1 MVVRSIKARFDEIEQ
16 ALNELRDKQDEHEGR
31 LRDLERK
38 VEGLH
43 SALDEFR
50 GYRDMTRDELLR
62 IQGQLRVHEQ
72 TLDALIEWATT
83 EDCRETMPRIAFHD
97 TRSSWRTVVLSQRW
111 TIQATTSSKSRVWR
125 ASWRAHGTASVTTR

>member
-1 MVVRSIKARFDEIEQ
+1 MVLRSIKARFDEIEQ

-43 SALDEFR
+43 SALDEFS

-62 IQGQLRVHEQ
+62 IQGQLRFHEQ

-83 EDCRETMPRIAFHD
+83 EDYRKRVKKLRARFRNHQ
-97 TRSSWRTVVLSQRW
+97 TRCTNALG
-111 TIQATTSSKSRVWR
+111 ALD
-125 ASWRAHGTASVTTR
+125 G